1 MVKVSEFEIQNRRK
15 KKFVNHDKLF
25 DVIVTAVMIF
35 TAALFL
41 LPLLYVLSCSFTD
54 PDVVLTGKAS
64 LFPIG
69 FTTTGYVKVFQNK
82 LLLSGFKN
90 SLIYTGIGT
99 LISVTIQMLCAYPLS
114 RKDFKLRGP
123 INFVFVLTMFIGGG
137 MIPNYLLIVNL
148 HMLNTMWAVILPACC
163 SVFSIV
169 VVRTYMEN
177 SISYELQ
184 EAARVDGCSDFGIF
198 IRIILPLCR
207 PILFVIT
214 LFAIVGFWNSYFS
227 ALLYLS
233 DTSLFPLQR
242 VLQDILVVSE
252 SNVGGEEPAVQEQLK
267 YVTIVVSSLPLLII
281 YPFFQKYFEKGM
293 TIGGMKG

>member
-1 MVKVSEFEIQNRRK
+1 MVVSETELKSRRK
-15 KKFVNHDKLF
+15 KKIINQDKLF
-25 DVIVTAVMIF
+25 DVVVTIIMIF
-35 TAALFL
+35 IALLFL

-69 FTTTGYVKVFQNK
+69 FTTTGYKKVFENT
-82 LLLSGFKN
+82 LLMSGFKN
-90 SLIYTGIGT
+90 SLIYTTIGT
-99 LISVTIQMLCAYPLS
+99 LISVIIQMLAAYPLS
-114 RKDFKLRGP
+114 RKDFKLRSP
-123 INFVFVLTMFIGGG
+123 INFIFVLTMFIGGG

-148 HMLNTMWAVILPACC
+148 NLLNTMWAVILPACC

-198 IRIILPLCR
+198 MRIVLPLCR
-207 PILFVIT
+207 PIIFVIT

-252 SNVGGEEPAVQEQLK
+252 SGVGGETPAVQEQLK

>member
-1 MVKVSEFEIQNRRK
+1 MVKVSEFELQNRRK
-15 KKFVNHDKLF
+15 KKYINHDKLF
-25 DVIVTAVMIF
+25 DVVVTIVMIF
-35 TAALFL
+35 TALLFL

-64 LFPIG
+64 LVPVS
-69 FTTTGYVKVFQNK
+69 FTTAGYARIFKNK
-82 LLLSGFKN
+82 LLLSGFRN
-90 SLIYTGIGT
+90 SLIYTGLGT

-123 INFVFVLTMFIGGG
+123 INFIFVLTMFIGGG

-148 HMLNTMWAVILPACC
+148 HMLNTMWAIILPACC

-184 EAARVDGCSDFGIF
+184 EAARVDGCGDFGIF
-198 IRIILPLCR
+198 VRIILPLCR

-214 LFAIVGFWNSYFS
+214 LFSIVGFWNSYFS
-227 ALLYLS
+227 ALLYIS
-233 DTSLFPLQR
+233 EDSLQPLQM
-242 VLQDILVVSE
+242 VLYTILVKTE
-252 SNVGGEEPAVQEQLK
+252 SAVGGEDPAIQEQLK
-267 YVTIVVSSLPLLII
+267 FVTIVVSSLPLLII

-293 TIGGMKG
+293 TVGGMKG

>member
-1 MVKVSEFEIQNRRK
+1 MVVSELEIKSRRK
-15 KKFVNHDKLF
+15 KHVINQDKLF
-25 DVIVTAVMIF
+25 DVVVSVVMIF
-35 TAALFL
+35 VALIFL

-69 FTTTGYVKVFQNK
+69 FTTTGYHKVFQNQ
-82 LLLSGFKN
+82 LLICGFKN
-90 SLIYTGIGT
+90 SIIYTVLGT

-123 INFVFVLTMFIGGG
+123 INFIFVLTMFIGGG

-148 HMLNTMWAVILPACC
+148 NLLNTMWAIILPACC

-252 SNVGGEEPAVQEQLK
+252 NGVGGEDPAVQEQLK
-267 YVTIVVSSLPLLII
+267 YVTIVVSSLPLLVI

>member
-1 MVKVSEFEIQNRRK
+1 MVKVSELEIQNSRK
-15 KKFVNHDKLF
+15 KKYINQDKLF
-25 DVIVTAVMIF
+25 DVVVTIVMIF
-35 TAALFL
+35 TACLFI
-41 LPLLYVLSCSFTD
+41 LPLLYVLSSSFTD
-54 PDVVLTGKAS
+54 PDLVLTGKAS
-64 LFPIG
+64 LVPKG
-69 FTTTGYVKVFQNK
+69 FTTTGYAKVFQNK

-99 LISVTIQMLCAYPLS
+99 AISITIQMLCAYPLS

-123 INFVFVLTMFIGGG
+123 INFIFVLTMFIGGG

-148 HMLNTMWAVILPACC
+148 NLLNTMWAIILPACC

-198 IRIILPLCR
+198 FRIILPLCR

-214 LFAIVGFWNSYFS
+214 LFSIVGFWNSYFS

-233 DTSLFPLQR
+233 DNAKFPLQR

-252 SNVGGEEPAVQEQLK
+252 SAVGGEDPAVQEQLK

>member
-1 MVKVSEFEIQNRRK
+1 MVVSEAELKSRRK
-15 KKFVNHDKLF
+15 KKIINQDKLF
-25 DVIVTAVMIF
+25 DVVVTIIMIF
-35 TAALFL
+35 IALLFL

-69 FTTTGYVKVFQNK
+69 FTTTGYKKVFENT
-82 LLLSGFKN
+82 LLMSGFKN
-90 SLIYTGIGT
+90 SLIYTTVGT
-99 LISVTIQMLCAYPLS
+99 LISVTIQMLAAYPLS
-114 RKDFKLRGP
+114 RKDFKLRSP
-123 INFVFVLTMFIGGG
+123 INFIFVLTMFIGGG

-148 HMLNTMWAVILPACC
+148 NLLNTMWAVILPACC

-198 IRIILPLCR
+198 MRIVLPLCR
-207 PILFVIT
+207 PIIFVIT

-252 SNVGGEEPAVQEQLK
+252 SGVGGETPAVQEQLK